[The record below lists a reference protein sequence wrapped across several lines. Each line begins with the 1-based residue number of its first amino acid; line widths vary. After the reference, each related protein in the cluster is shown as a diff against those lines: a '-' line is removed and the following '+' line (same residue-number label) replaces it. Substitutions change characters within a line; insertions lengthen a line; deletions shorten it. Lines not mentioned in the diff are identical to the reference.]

1 MFGHIHSRP
10 FKVCETLKE
19 SLWSLF
25 QVNFS
30 LHTNHPARLTGY
42 PVALAVVMA
51 TSRCRA
57 AVVVVRSHSSRCAR
71 KVRQSA

>member
-10 FKVCETLKE
+10 FIVCEALKE
-19 SLWSLF
+19 SLWSIF

-30 LHTNHPARLTGY
+30 LHTNHPARLPGL

-57 AVVVVRSHSSRCAR
+57 AVAVFRSQLSLCQKGSPER
-71 KVRQSA
+71 